1 MRNHDD
7 HLMDAQKALDNGKV
21 RPSYSIKYVNYE
33 HCVHNI
39 QGVKGYSPL
48 HLLPSFDIVKCVPVD
63 YMHCVLIGV
72 AWQSYGSTHPTTRKN
87 GR

>member
-1 MRNHDD
+1 
-7 HLMDAQKALDNGKV
+7 MDAQKALDNGKV

-33 HCVHNI
+33 HGVHNI
-39 QGVKGYSPL
+39 QAMFGVKGYSPL
-48 HLLPSFDIVKCVPVD
+48 HLLPSFDIVKVD